1 MKLFAENFRN
11 MKHGASTWTNGQ
23 WTTDDGPYLVSCLW
37 SVIEGWGESCD
48 IISAPVVKRH
58 ILPGTGNKRP

>member
-37 SVIEGWGESCD
+37 SVVEGWGESCD
-48 IISAPVVKRH
+48 IISA
-58 ILPGTGNKRP
+58 L